1 MKLILVIMILV
12 AHGTNLLGF
21 PTALAQNIPANPF
34 PSPELPSPST
44 IPDSTPPS
52 DIPDE
57 APIGAV
63 LGGTLLIQGGASI
76 ALVRDGNK
84 TMVLKIGDLYAAS
97 WRLKKINRDS
107 VLLSSQTE
115 LGLETTVLLGEQ
127 MP

>member
-1 MKLILVIMILV
+1 
-12 AHGTNLLGF
+12 
-21 PTALAQNIPANPF
+21 
-34 PSPELPSPST
+34 SPELPSPST